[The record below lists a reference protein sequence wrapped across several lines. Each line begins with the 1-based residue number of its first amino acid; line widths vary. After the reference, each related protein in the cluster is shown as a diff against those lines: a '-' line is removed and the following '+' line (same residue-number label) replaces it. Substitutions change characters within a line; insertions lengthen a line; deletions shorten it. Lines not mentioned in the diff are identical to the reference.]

1 MTADNV
7 VPIIAPSR
15 AECWRRIR
23 VAESILEHRTIAPD
37 TTRRE
42 LLRVLRGESVAV
54 ANPEE
59 VS

>member
-1 MTADNV
+1 VSEV
-7 VPIIAPSR
+7 VPINAPSR

-37 TTRRE
+37 ATRRE
-42 LLRVLRGESVAV
+42 LLKVLRGEAV
-54 ANPEE
+54 ARPEPGE